1 MRDFRMHN
9 ITAHHIK
16 SLSFATMERPSMPR
30 RAQSL
35 PNNLESVKS
44 KGRPPLFWFRAG
56 GPCKEMVSTK
66 DANVKT
72 KNESSRNH
80 PKPPRQRQFYQ
91 RPCGL
96 QRLRFLRNRRA
107 LQDLQMPILSVSAE
121 AVNNKFFD
129 DTVETGGT
137 TESTDD
143 LMDFYESDSSPFYM
157 MDEEEDKSEKLHG
170 LSFIDGCD

>member
-1 MRDFRMHN
+1 
-9 ITAHHIK
+9 
-16 SLSFATMERPSMPR
+16 
-30 RAQSL
+30 
-35 PNNLESVKS
+35 
-44 KGRPPLFWFRAG
+44 
-56 GPCKEMVSTK
+56 
-66 DANVKT
+66 
-72 KNESSRNH
+72 
-80 PKPPRQRQFYQ
+80 
-91 RPCGL
+91 
-96 QRLRFLRNRRA
+96 
-107 LQDLQMPILSVSAE
+107 MPILSVSAE